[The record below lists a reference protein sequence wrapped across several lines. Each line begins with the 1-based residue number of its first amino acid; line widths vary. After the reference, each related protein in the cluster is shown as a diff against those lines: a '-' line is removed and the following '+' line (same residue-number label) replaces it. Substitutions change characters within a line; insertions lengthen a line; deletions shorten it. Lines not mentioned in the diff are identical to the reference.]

1 LKRLK
6 GRESRETGGATA
18 THGPKTFS
26 EAIFIDKL
34 AHQNKLV
41 NRNEKK

>member
-1 LKRLK
+1 M
-6 GRESRETGGATA
+6 A

-41 NRNEKK
+41 NRNEKQ